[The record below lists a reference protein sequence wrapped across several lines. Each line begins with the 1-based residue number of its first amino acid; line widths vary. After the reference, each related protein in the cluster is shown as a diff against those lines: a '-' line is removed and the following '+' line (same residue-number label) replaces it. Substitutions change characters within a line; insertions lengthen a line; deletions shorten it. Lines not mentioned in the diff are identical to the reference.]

1 MKQLLLTLIYSMSF
15 CLLIAQDEEKTI
27 FRTWYMNPAQGQS
40 VQLEKGLKDH
50 VKKFHGEGKWPEYYF
65 EVLSGPNSGSF
76 AGWSG
81 PHTWKDFDERDRS
94 KADFDHW
101 NRYVAPFVDNS
112 NGDGIMFLSR
122 KKDIGYGPGAWT
134 NYYHLSWNIIHPGT
148 GGQYRE
154 IATLS
159 KKVKEAT
166 NSKNHHN
173 IYQLVSG
180 VNPDMWLWEYPIN
193 SMEELS
199 MSTGGSGSTLSDFEK
214 VLGKKEAEKFGEL
227 YRSTI
232 KKRIRELQ
240 KLRPDMSSP
249 IPKMS
254 ENNQ

>member
-1 MKQLLLTLIYSMSF
+1 MKKAI
-15 CLLIAQDEEKTI
+15 IAFVYIASLCIICAQNEEKTI
-27 FRTWYMNPAQGQS
+27 FRTWYMKPVQGKS

-50 VKKFHGEGKWPEYYF
+50 VYKFHGEGKWPEYYF

-81 PHTWKDFDERDRS
+81 PHTWKDFDERKRS
-94 KADFDHW
+94 KGDFDHW
-101 NRYVAPFVDNS
+101 IKYVAPFVDNS
-112 NGDGIMFLSR
+112 NSDGIMFLSR
-122 KKDIGYGPGAWT
+122 KEDIGYGSGAWT

-154 IATLS
+154 IAALS

-173 IYQLVSG
+173 IYQLISG
-180 VNPDMWLWEYPIN
+180 VNADMWLWEYPIN

-199 MSTGGSGSTLSDFEK
+199 MSTGGSGSSLSDFEK

-249 IPKMS
+249 IPEMS